1 MKATV
6 HRSFLT
12 IATGIL
18 LAVLSFGFRL
28 TVEADSDSRTIMPA
42 MQEQLDSFSV
52 LATDV
57 DDVIRRYLSYNDMVR
72 QLAAENSEGTEEEEV
87 DVTLLGGY
95 LDRTITEILQTS
107 ETSAPTSFSQSVQS
121 LSVLSL
127 SLEGNSFPVYQ
138 TLFATEMERV
148 RRGTLIKALPLTVP
162 LDGATITSGFGMRNH
177 PILRGRR
184 MHKGLDMAAPTGT
197 SIYATGGG
205 TVIFSGR
212 KNGYGNTVI
221 VDHGHGYTTLYA
233 HCSQLLVEE
242 GAKVTR
248 GDLIALV
255 GSTGRS
261 TGPHLHYEVRV
272 NGQHMNPEVFL
283 SFTREMTEDLNTLAD
298 YYLTF

>member
-12 IATGIL
+12 IGLGTV
-18 LAVLSFGFRL
+18 LAVLTLGFHA
-28 TVEADSDSRTIMPA
+28 TVEASITPELSLSA
-42 MQEQLDSFSV
+42 AEEQVDTFAIFASN
-52 LATDV
+52 V
-57 DDVIRRYLSYNDMVR
+57 DDIIRRYLSYNEMVR
-72 QLAAENSEGTEEEEV
+72 QLADEGEEEN
-87 DVTLLGGY
+87 DVTVLGGY
-95 LDRTITEILQTS
+95 LDRTLIEVLQTS
-107 ETSAPTSFSQSVQS
+107 ESPNPTSLSQSVQS

-127 SLEGNSFPVYQ
+127 GLDGRTFPVYQ
-138 TLFATEMERV
+138 TLFYTEMERV

-162 LDGATITSGFGMRNH
+162 IDGATITSGFGMRNH

-205 TVIFSGR
+205 TVVFSGR
-212 KNGYGNTVI
+212 KNGYGNTI
-221 VDHGHGYTTLYA
+221 IIDHGHGYTTLYA
-233 HCSQLLVEE
+233 HCSKLLVEE
-242 GAKVTR
+242 GAKISR

-283 SFTREMTEDLNTLAD
+283 SYTREQTEDLDVLAD